1 MEQQQEQ
8 QDHSIT
14 FSFESGTTQDD
25 MIEYVEVLRKKFAGK
40 IPEDELENLISNYV
54 SSIANAVIRCDS
66 CGGEIPKQTNY
77 SCKKC
82 GTKFDLC
89 EYCGEEIKFILNRDL
104 VFIIDENKIFSKVKC
119 PENFGCNNSQSSTNK
134 IFISNKLLKDEKLY
148 EGQEGQQSPEPQEPL
163 ETYNAYGETY
173 LSTPSRKVTIHTK
186 DIIDDFSNCDHYLS
200 SAIYIPQKEISHKLL
215 EDWWLYFRTTDIT
228 SLEKYGPPSTPIIEL
243 ASWKLYQ
250 TYLHL
255 AECFSKFISIDE
267 QDVPLMMRIIYPN
280 GDTFGV
286 KRAYGE
292 LANKI
297 SSPFATFFVRWSNVS
312 QSPDIQGKTD
322 YDIEYFRQQL
332 EETTS
337 KTVEELNE
345 IGQVLL
351 IAFSVGK

>member
-1 MEQQQEQ
+1 MEKQ
-8 QDHSIT
+8 QDHSVT

-54 SSIANAVIRCDS
+54 SSIANSVIRCDS
-66 CGGEIPKQTNY
+66 CDGDIPKQTNY

-89 EYCGEEIKFILNRDL
+89 KYCEEEI
-104 VFIIDENKIFSKVKC
+104 SKVKC
-119 PENFGCNNSQSSTNK
+119 PENFGCNNLQSSTNK
-134 IFISNKLLKDEKLY
+134 IFISNKLLKDE
-148 EGQEGQQSPEPQEPL
+148 EGQEPL

-173 LSTPSRKVTIHTK
+173 LSTPSRKVNIFGK
-186 DIIDDFSNCDHYLS
+186 YLLDDFSNSDHYLS

-215 EDWWLYFRTTDIT
+215 EDLWLYFRTTDIT

-250 TYLHL
+250 TY
-255 AECFSKFISIDE
+255 AQISECFTKFISVDE
-267 QDVPLMMRIIYPN
+267 KHTFVDSHFDQSNLIGQNEESQKHKKKDVPLMMRIIYPN

-297 SSPFATFFVRWSNVS
+297 SSPFATFFVKIPTS

-322 YDIEYFRQQL
+322 YDIEYFRHQL

-337 KTVEELNE
+337 KTVEQLNE